1 MTLETFN
8 KQSHCSKL
16 SIFFTEERQKKKER
30 NKLCIRN
37 WKEQFL
43 CFPAHK
49 LAPVVHL
56 FSVKG
61 EGRSERKTRPKQNC
75 KSRGFG
81 PWNGGVHSELR
92 EPLHTPSSLSPV
104 STPPLPGVGVAV
116 VRLVPLQLQNRGGRK
131 RPAFLVS
138 CSLNA
143 EVIASPAP
151 PPSCSRRR

>member
-1 MTLETFN
+1 MEFVLTLETFN

-16 SIFFTEERQKKKER
+16 SIFFTEERQKKRKE
-30 NKLCIRN
+30 NDKTLYQEL
-37 WKEQFL
+37 KEQCL

-116 VRLVPLQLQNRGGRK
+116 VRLLPLQNAPRPRRK
-131 RPAFLVS
+131 KAACFP
-138 CSLNA
+138 
-143 EVIASPAP
+143 
-151 PPSCSRRR
+151 